1 MTKPLDD
8 YNSSDSPTFG
18 SLIHRG
24 PDGYWKPIYPHEIG
38 RALKHIEADYNYK
51 LLSTSI
57 ANYRIYPAGQLPSN
71 HPTPEDFTGNEG
83 KFLTLKKEGTNF
95 YWTLEE
101 VSTDGGGAGDQIYNS
116 LLDPN
121 IEMVEGHGGLEEGT
135 TVGDLSDGV
144 TTLSELMDKIL
155 FPTAYPEIDPAAS
168 TSLNDGRQ
176 YAWIGETLNLT
187 LTTGADRGLI
197 KLNGDTQN
205 NSAGD
210 VSAALITGPGG
221 PYTMGVTPPTG
232 IDDLTISHVAVLG
245 TSGNTWELKTTFLDG
260 PMPVD
265 STGVDFPDIK
275 FNLQDITASASFEG
289 VYPIYLGTDAG
300 NSSFTQRALISH
312 SANNIVCQQVY
323 SESSPALWHRISIP
337 NIMINNRTVRFDF
350 FDTNSDNWSLM
361 NLNEWVATP
370 EQRPDGGGT
379 MIDYT
384 LFTKSGVNSAGGNND
399 YRIKFT

>member
-1 MTKPLDD
+1 MSKPLED
-8 YNSSDSPTFG
+8 YTGSDSPTF
-18 SLIHRG
+18 SNLIHRG
-24 PDGYWKPIYPHEIG
+24 PNGYWKPIYPHEIG
-38 RALKHIEADYNYK
+38 RALKHVEADYNYK
-51 LLSTSI
+51 LLTGSI
-57 ANYRIYPAGQLPSN
+57 ANYRIFPAGQLPSS
-71 HPTPEDFTGNEG
+71 HPYPEDFSGNEG
-83 KFLTLKKEGTNF
+83 KFLTLKKEGTDF

-135 TVGDLSDGV
+135 KVSDLSDGV

-221 PYTMGVTPPTG
+221 PYTMNVTPPTG

-275 FNLQDITASASFEG
+275 FNSQDITASASFEG
-289 VYPIYLGTDAG
+289 VYPIYLGTLG
-300 NSSFTQRALISH
+300 SNSTFSQRALISH
-312 SANNIVCQQVY
+312 GANNIVCEQQY
-323 SESSPALWHRISIP
+323 LEDNPNNWHRISVP
-337 NIMINNRTVRFDF
+337 NAMIAGRAVNIDVFNFQ
-350 FDTNSDNWSLM
+350 SGNW
-361 NLNEWVATP
+361 EPFTIKWVPTAET
-370 EQRPDGGGT
+370 RPDGAGNPVP
-379 MIDYT
+379 YT
-384 LFTKSGVNSAGGNND
+384 LFTKSNDSGGGANR
-399 YRIKFT
+399 YRIKF